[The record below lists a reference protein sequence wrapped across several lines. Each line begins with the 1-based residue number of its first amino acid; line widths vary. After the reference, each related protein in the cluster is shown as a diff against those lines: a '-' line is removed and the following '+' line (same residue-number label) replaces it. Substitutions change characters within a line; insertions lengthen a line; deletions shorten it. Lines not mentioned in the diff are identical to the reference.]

1 MSTFKEKLGTMY
13 AEVITE
19 HKKNIEK
26 SEKDKNSF
34 YGFKPSKRG
43 IVPFLS
49 PRELS
54 QHLGISLKTLE
65 RMRKDGSGP
74 PFVKIRNK
82 QIRYPIASLDTWIAK
97 NETVQ

>member
-65 RMRKDGSGP
+65 RMRKNGSGP
-74 PFVKIRNK
+74 PFATISK
-82 QIRYPIASLDTWIAK
+82 QIRYSIVSLDTWIAK